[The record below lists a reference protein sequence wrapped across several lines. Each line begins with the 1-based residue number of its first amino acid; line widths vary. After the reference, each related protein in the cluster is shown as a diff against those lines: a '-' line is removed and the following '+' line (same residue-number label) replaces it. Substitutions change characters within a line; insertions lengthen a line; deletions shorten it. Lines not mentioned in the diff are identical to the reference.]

1 MTETGVGPGGD
12 GSPMEL
18 DEYVGRVGEPL
29 RALGG
34 AFMLDRA
41 TIGRARELGLDF
53 AGFYGVGRTG
63 VLGDVDADVA
73 AAAMVFFE
81 PAMVRSVRDAAI
93 SRAKLT
99 PTDAATEFME
109 SCRVWGR
116 AHLAGAD
123 GLDELCALAERVGAA
138 ASPAAAP
145 LFAGWR
151 AMPLPDDAPGRA
163 AQLCHV
169 LREHRGGAH
178 GVAVVAS
185 GLSPLEAVVANGGP
199 ETAAL
204 YGWPEPYPEPDA
216 RRAARAEALT
226 DRLAAP
232 AYGALGEAERASLLE
247 LLDRAAAAAGL
258 TGDGAPDRIR
268 DARRAVEGP

>member
-1 MTETGVGPGGD
+1 
-12 GSPMEL
+12 MEL
-18 DEYVGRVGEPL
+18 DEYACRVGEPL

-34 AFMLDRA
+34 AFMLDPA
-41 TIGRARELGLDF
+41 TIGRAGELGLGF
-53 AGFYGVGRTG
+53 AGFYGLGRTG

-81 PAMVRSVRDAAI
+81 PAMVRATRDGA
-93 SRAKLT
+93 RAKVS
-99 PTDAATEFME
+99 PADASTEFME
-109 SCRVWGR
+109 ACRAWGR

-123 GLDELCALAERVGAA
+123 CLDELCVLAERVVAA
-138 ASPAAAP
+138 ASAAAAP

-151 AMPLPDDAPGRA
+151 AMPLPDDPPGRA

-178 GVAVVAS
+178 GVATLAT
-185 GLSPLEAVVANGGP
+185 GLSPLEAVVANGGT

-204 YGWPEPYPEPDA
+204 YGWPAPYPEPDA
-216 RRAARAEALT
+216 GRATRAETLT

-232 AYGALGEAERASLLE
+232 AYGTLSTGERESLLR
-247 LLDRAAAAAGL
+247 LLDAAAAAAGL

-268 DARRAVEGP
+268 DARRAADGP

>member
-1 MTETGVGPGGD
+1 
-12 GSPMEL
+12 MEL
-18 DEYVGRVGEPL
+18 VEYAGRVGEPV

-34 AFMLDRA
+34 AFMLDSA
-41 TIGRARELGLDF
+41 TIARSGELGLDF
-53 AGFYGVGRTG
+53 SGFYGLGRVG

-81 PAMVRSVRDAAI
+81 PAMVRSIWDGA
-93 SRAKLT
+93 RAKLT
-99 PTDAATEFME
+99 PIDAATEFME
-109 SCRVWGR
+109 ACRAWGR
-116 AHLAGAD
+116 AHLAGVG
-123 GLDELCALAERVGAA
+123 GLGELCALVERVVTA

-151 AMPLPDDAPGRA
+151 AMPLPDDPAGRA

-169 LREHRGGAH
+169 LREHRGAAH
-178 GVAVVAS
+178 GVAVLAT
-185 GLSPLEAVVANGGP
+185 GLSPLEAVVANGGA

-204 YGWPEPYPEPDA
+204 YGWPEPYPDPDPG
-216 RRAARAEALT
+216 RAAEAEALT

-232 AYGALGEAERASLLE
+232 AYGTLSAGEHESLLE

-258 TGDGAPDRIR
+258 ADESATGRIR
-268 DARRAVEGP
+268 EAGRVVRGPPSS